1 MCMDAMKSAQDDAPP
16 TTPQSVMQAGAAG
29 MGGGATPRAGSG
41 ISKTVNNP
49 ILQGGSAAAGAALA
63 PATMGLS
70 LLLPVAT
77 KLLGGLLGKKQA
89 PNFSGGMSAPSG
101 GPLDSLAM
109 KSFGGV

>member
-1 MCMDAMKSAQDDAPP
+1 MCMDARKSAQDDAPAP
-16 TTPQSVMQAGAAG
+16 TPLSVLQAGAAG
-29 MGGGATPRAGSG
+29 AGGAAPPRPGSM

-49 ILQGGSAAAGAALA
+49 ITQGGAAAAGTALA
-63 PATMGLS
+63 PSTMGLS

-89 PNFSGGMSAPSG
+89 PNFGGGNMNTT

>member
-16 TTPQSVMQAGAAG
+16 TTPLSVLKAGAAG
-29 MGGGATPRAGSG
+29 TGGGAPPRPGSA
-41 ISKTVNNP
+41 ISQTVNNP
-49 ILQGGSAAAGAALA
+49 LMQGGSAAAGAALA

-89 PNFSGGMSAPSG
+89 PNFSGGMAAPSG